1 MPVRLGNERLFDEAL
16 PIVEGKRV
24 GLLTNPS
31 GVNSRLER
39 TADRLHRTKSLELT
53 ALFGPEHGLRSN
65 AEDGVAVASS
75 IDPATGVPVHS
86 LYGEKRQPD
95 EATLRDVD
103 VLLCDIQDVG
113 VRFYTFLSTLF
124 ETMKAC
130 AEFDIPVVVLDRPNP
145 IGGELVE
152 GNILD
157 PAFCSFVGVYPLP
170 VRHGM
175 TLGELAFFL
184 NEEGKLGAEVSVV
197 EMRGWDR
204 ANYWAD
210 TGLIW
215 VPPSPNMPTAD
226 TTLVYP
232 GMCFFEGTNLSEGRG
247 TTRPFEQVGA
257 PFVDGNRLAEEL
269 NREPTPG
276 ALFRPV
282 SFAPASGKF
291 ADQTCEGIHL
301 HVIDRE
307 IFRPVTAG
315 LTTLATAARLWPE
328 SFAWRLPGHGIHNF
342 DKLAGTDRIRFAI
355 DSGANLETLM
365 SQWDQERETF
375 KVSRQRH
382 LLY

>member
-184 NEEGKLGAEVSVV
+184 NEEGELGAEVSVV

-276 ALFRPV
+276 NLFRPV
-282 SFAPASGKF
+282 SFVPASGKF
-291 ADQTCEGIHL
+291 ADQTCGGIHL

-315 LTTLATAARLWPE
+315 LTTLVTAARLWPE

>member
-39 TADRLHRTKSLELT
+39 TADRLHRTKGLELT

-65 AEDGVAVASS
+65 AEDGIAVASS

-86 LYGEKRQPD
+86 LYGEMRQPD

-103 VLLCDIQDVG
+103 ILLCDIQDVG

-124 ETMKAC
+124 ETMKGC
-130 AEFDIPVVVLDRPNP
+130 AEFGIPVVVLDRPNP

-175 TLGELAFFL
+175 TLGELAFLL
-184 NEEGKLGAEVSVV
+184 NEERELGAEVSVV

-269 NREPTPG
+269 NREPIPG

-282 SFAPASGKF
+282 SFVPASGKF

-315 LTTLATAARLWPE
+315 LTTLTTAARLWPE

-355 DSGANLETLM
+355 DNGANLETLM

-375 KVSRQRH
+375 MVSRQRH